1 MIYLQYFFMYLAGSA
16 GLLPCAIRFQVSSS
30 LASTGAGGQQ
40 LGPKNA
46 RSILELSRTQEIHT
60 GNLCLVH
67 FSSFCI
73 LFSLATQ
80 SSPQS
85 SHLWALG
92 LRCMRVTPAGSSQ
105 LQRLSQRSG
114 RRCPLPR
121 AAWLDVHS
129 TASNGSSR
137 SRLNVQLL
145 TFQSSGKNRHGYHI
159 SQYWF
164 GKLPGKPVCGLET
177 P

>member
-1 MIYLQYFFMYLAGSA
+1 MCYQI
-16 GLLPCAIRFQVSSS
+16 SS
-30 LASTGAGGQQ
+30 LLISGFNGGR
-40 LGPKNA
+40 GPTAWAKECTEYPGVVQDPGDPY
-46 RSILELSRTQEIHT
+46 RES
-60 GNLCLVH
+60 LCLVH

-73 LFSLATQ
+73 HFFLATQ

-129 TASNGSSR
+129 TASNGISR
-137 SRLNVQLL
+137 SRPNVQLL
-145 TFQSSGKNRHGYHI
+145 TFQSSGKNVHGDHI
-159 SQYWF
+159 SQHWF
-164 GKLPGKPVCGLET
+164 GKLTGKPVCGLKT